1 MLKRG
6 IQQEIEKRLNKGKI
20 IIVTGARQVGKTT
33 LVKQIGKDY
42 PTEYLYLNCDEPDIR
57 QKLTEATSTV
67 LKNLAG
73 SKKLIIIDEAQ
84 RVKNI
89 GITLK
94 LFADEL
100 PEHQVIATGSSA
112 LELSNEV
119 NEPLTGRKF
128 EFNLFPFSIKELA
141 EQFGKLEV
149 HRLVEERVI
158 FGMYPE
164 VVLKPDD
171 KKILL
176 KEITSSY
183 LFKDIFSYKELRK
196 SDLLEKLMI
205 ALAAQVGSEVSYNEL
220 SNTLKADK
228 ETIAKYI
235 ELLEKAFVIFRLPPF
250 SRNLR
255 TEITKMRKI
264 YFYDTGIRNALLSN
278 FNILEKRQDKGALW
292 ENFLI
297 SERLKANLLMGN
309 DAKKYFWRTVQ
320 QQEIDYIEDD
330 GSNLSAYEFTWSKDK
345 KKRISQ
351 TFLKAYPDCRNEI
364 VNCDN
369 YMAFLNVK

>member
-330 GSNLSAYEFTWSKDK
+330 GSNLSAYEFTWNKDK